1 MPNGCKHEAK
11 PTALKRCRTK
21 ELMFQDVLLFEL
33 SRKPNPP
40 SFSFK
45 LAQKFF
51 RQSLPG
57 RKKRIDLS
65 QHREGNTLF
74 FLDLSATNRRAP

>member
-57 RKKRIDLS
+57 RKKL
-65 QHREGNTLF
+65 REGNTLF